1 MYIKDMVG
9 DHFSEDAEFD
19 DLDDFDYVNGFIPDD
34 DEEED
39 EDEDEEDLDEDFDEL
54 DDLYVDD
61 EDEIDESLI
70 VNDEEIEVH
79 FVCENCGHKWI
90 DYISEEEQ
98 EGDIDR
104 VCPMCGS
111 SDVSQE

>member
-1 MYIKDMVG
+1 MYIKDMIG
-9 DHFSEDAEFD
+9 NHFSDDAEFD
-19 DLDDFDYVNGFIPDD
+19 DLDDFDYVDGFIPN
-34 DEEED
+34 ED
-39 EDEDEEDLDEDFDEL
+39 EDEDNEDDSYSDDDFDDL

-61 EDEIDESLI
+61 EDELDESLI
-70 VNDEEIEVH
+70 VDDEEIEVH
-79 FVCENCGHKWI
+79 FVCEDCGHKWV

-111 SDVSQE
+111 ADVSQE